1 MKIVDE
7 STLFFSKVSLLKFFL
22 EAPTF
27 RGCKGIYSSVYEK
40 CEKSFFIKQGIPA
53 TQPCD

>member
-40 CEKSFFIKQGIPA
+40 CEMSFFIKQGIPA